1 MAIELLEGIK
11 DESDLEL
18 IIDMEFSFFK
28 NPSGYK
34 SVADA
39 RKLIKHLLNYPDNSL
54 AVAYDINDPVGFSIY
69 GPPFS
74 YFEDELFR
82 TAALKGNIKYDDDS
96 NSVNVIAVL
105 PEYRK
110 KGIGALLLQKII
122 DDSRRKDISQL
133 YATCW
138 KGKLGESYYLF
149 KKLGFKELGTR
160 EGLYCDGAS
169 GIVVVKEL

>member
-18 IIDMEFSFFK
+18 IIYLEFSCFK
-28 NPSGYK
+28 KPSGHK
-34 SVADA
+34 SVGDA
-39 RKLIKHLLNYPDNSL
+39 RGLIKSFLWHQDYSL
-54 AVAYDINDPVGFSIY
+54 VVAYDAKDPVGFSIY
-69 GPPFS
+69 GPHTS
-74 YFEDELFR
+74 LSEEDIFR
-82 TAALKGNIKYDDDS
+82 SAALQNDMGYEEDS
-96 NSVNVIAVL
+96 SSVNVIAVL

-122 DDSRRKDISQL
+122 DDSRRKDTPQL

-149 KKLGFKELGTR
+149 KKLGFKELVTE

>member
-28 NPSGYK
+28 NPSGHK

-39 RKLIKHLLNYPDNSL
+39 RKLIRHLLGYPDNSL
-54 AVAYDINDPVGFSIY
+54 VVAYDINDPVGFSIY
-69 GPPFS
+69 GPPFL
-74 YFEDELFR
+74 EDELFR
-82 TAALKGNIKYDDDS
+82 GAALQSNIRYDDNC
-96 NSVNVIAVL
+96 NSVSVIAVL

-110 KGIGALLLQKII
+110 KGVGTDLLQKVIEG
-122 DDSRRKDISQL
+122 SKENGTSQL

-149 KKLGFKELGTR
+149 KKLGFKELGTI
-160 EGLYCDGAS
+160 GGVYCDGTS
-169 GIVVVKEL
+169 GIVVVKEI

>member
-28 NPSGYK
+28 NPSDHK

-39 RKLIKHLLNYPDNSL
+39 RKLIRHLLGYPDNSL
-54 AVAYDINDPVGFSIY
+54 VVAYDINDPVGFSIY

-74 YFEDELFR
+74 YSEDELFR
-82 TAALKGNIKYDDDS
+82 DAALQSNIRYDDYC
-96 NSVNVIAVL
+96 NSVSVIAVL

-110 KGIGALLLQKII
+110 KGVGTALLQKVIVG
-122 DDSRRKDISQL
+122 SKENGASQL

-149 KKLGFKELGTR
+149 KKLGFKELVTE